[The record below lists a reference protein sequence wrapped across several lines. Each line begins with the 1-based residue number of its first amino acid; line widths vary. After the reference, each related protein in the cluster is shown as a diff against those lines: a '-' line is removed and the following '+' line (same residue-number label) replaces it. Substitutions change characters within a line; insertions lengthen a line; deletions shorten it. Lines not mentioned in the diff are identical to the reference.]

1 MKRFSPVVLALVALV
16 LVAACGDDDDDD
28 ATATSSPGGSPTQGG
43 GTATPGTTASP
54 EPTEDGLPPFEDSRT
69 VVENPAHQPE
79 EVPML
84 VDVRVGTHDGYDR
97 IAFEFEGDELP
108 PYEVKY
114 VARPT
119 DCASGKDV
127 LVGGTAALEV
137 QLSIAQAHDEEG
149 NLTIPSTDI
158 AAGHPA
164 IVQALSTCD
173 FEALV
178 MWVAGTEGDRPFR
191 VFELSGPTR
200 LVIDVQHP
208 ED

>member
-1 MKRFSPVVLALVALV
+1 MLLLVALLALV

-28 ATATSSPGGSPTQGG
+28 DGAATASPAGSPTQG

-69 VVENPAHQPE
+69 VVENDAHEPAGIP
-79 EVPML
+79 VL
-84 VDVRVGTHDGYDR
+84 VDVRIGTHEGYDR

-114 VARPT
+114 VAQPT
-119 DCASGKDV
+119 DCGSGKEV
-127 LVGGTAALEV
+127 LVGGTAALQV
-137 QLSIAQAHDEEG
+137 NLLIAQAHDDEG

-158 AAGHPA
+158 AAGYPA
-164 IVQALSTCD
+164 IVQALSSCD

-178 MWVAGTEGDRPFR
+178 TCVAGTEGDRPFR

-208 ED
+208 DD